1 MPNIQSVL
9 TNISYYNYYSN
20 STLKAKTYCVHVE
33 FAISAYE
40 NLIFQLSDKA
50 DLWFMELRKF
60 KHLIFYT
67 AFINYTVI
75 LTASKLCLVLSKCCQ
90 LITLPLISHSRPW

>member
-40 NLIFQLSDKA
+40 NLIFQLTDKA
-50 DLWFMELRKF
+50 DL
-60 KHLIFYT
+60 
-67 AFINYTVI
+67 
-75 LTASKLCLVLSKCCQ
+75 
-90 LITLPLISHSRPW
+90 